1 MSEENI
7 KPAVIPSTNN
17 EVSALS
23 AEEFQRTLLR
33 WFEEHGVVS
42 DLRTHLRRNMVGILH
57 NTPLGQSVS
66 QGRTPIS
73 SKDQVINLLIAEF
86 LMRNK
91 YQFSLSVFS
100 SEVPFLSVLPHY
112 LSNSAH
118 MNPNLTVPSS
128 TVQNDSSLI
137 PTFTDNYFWEI
148 LDTLGFA
155 RDSVYTQKLHE
166 FYFSN
171 ETNDPLLVGMLR
183 LLASICNVKNRTGP
197 FRCNTD
203 SPITTDIMNSDI
215 EPWLKDI
222 YNLLIHFQV
231 PDEVIMHLHAHLKS
245 LFEKEHAKIRTEE
258 STKFN
263 LLHSHIQSD
272 FQTREAEICR
282 MINEME
288 NTFYKEKKKLTAQVE
303 EEQEKLTKMQKT
315 VQKKSTE
322 LDDRLETLRRKEE
335 LLQERE
341 NEVLEQSEVL
351 KTRIKTME
359 NIYDSINNATD
370 NGLKVQLPPEYENL
384 RQEIQETRESIQM
397 FNQTVSQEN
406 STKQKES
413 EELLLKGMLERVEAE
428 NSQLRNYNVQQ
439 QSRLDELSLRNSVLM
454 TELENCQTTINIL
467 ARSRHNNTITVP
479 PLTAPPA
486 NRTPIRSPTNY
497 LSGGGETTGFNPR
510 PPSPPPSFRNLL
522 QAQSRDAR
530 RKASRRI
537 VTQNNQSESSTEE
550 SPADDIL
557 QRARQ
562 RLRRLE
568 QETSIVDREY
578 RSFKQRYSQNV
589 QNSLNDLMQQP
600 RPASRAFVSIG
611 NSNSFRTQIYHPRS
625 NSEDMFSSAPDR
637 RQCQQ
642 PQFGSLRVV
651 PNPNSSSETYEF
663 TFANP
668 TVTHPVNYPPN
679 IQFNELNHPGA
690 ENTRAPQTIYESEA
704 ENYHSSGHSPASTN
718 IIPQLQ
724 NISLSS
730 VDISSDNP
738 ENTENN
744 FNPEE
749 N

>member
-7 KPAVIPSTNN
+7 KPAIIPATTQ
-17 EVSALS
+17 EVGEMS

-42 DLRTHLRRNMVGILH
+42 ELRTHLRRNMVDILH

-66 QGRTPIS
+66 QRRTPIS

-100 SEVPFLSVLPHY
+100 SEVPLSNVLPQY
-112 LSNSAH
+112 LSNSSH

-128 TVQNDSSLI
+128 TIENDSSLR

-155 RDSVYTQKLHE
+155 RDSIYTQKLHE
-166 FYFSN
+166 FYFN
-171 ETNDPLLVGMLR
+171 HETNDSLLVGMLR
-183 LLASICNVKNRTGP
+183 LLASICNVRNKSGP
-197 FRCNTD
+197 FRCNRNSGLTAEF
-203 SPITTDIMNSDI
+203 MESDI

-222 YNLLIHFQV
+222 YNLLIHFEV
-231 PDEVIMHLHAHLKS
+231 PDSIIQNLHGHLKS
-245 LFEKEHAKIRTEE
+245 VFDKEHAKIRSEE

-263 LLHSHIQSD
+263 LMHSQIQSD

-288 NTFYKEKKKLTAQVE
+288 NTFYKEKRKLVAQVE
-303 EEQEKLTKMQKT
+303 EEQEKLSKMQKT

-322 LDDRLETLRRKEE
+322 LDDRLESVRRKEQ

-341 NEVLEQSEVL
+341 NEVLEQTDVL

-359 NIYDSINNATD
+359 SIYNSINNST
-370 NGLKVQLPPEYENL
+370 NSGVKVQLPPEYDNL

-406 STKQKES
+406 SSKQKES
-413 EELLLKGMLERVEAE
+413 EELLLKGMLERIETE
-428 NSQLRNYNVQQ
+428 NAQLRNYNIQQ

-454 TELENCQTTINIL
+454 TELDNCQTTISIL
-467 ARSRHNNTITVP
+467 GGSRNNNTITVP
-479 PLTAPPA
+479 PLTAPPT
-486 NRTPIRSPTNY
+486 NRSPLRSPTNY

-537 VTQNNQSESSTEE
+537 VAQNQDGNSTGTEE

-557 QRARQ
+557 QRARH

-568 QETSIVDREY
+568 QETSIVDHEY

-600 RPASRAFVSIG
+600 RPPSRTFVAVG

-625 NSEDMFSSAPDR
+625 NSEDIFNSARGR
-637 RQCQQ
+637 RPSQQ

-651 PNPNSSSETYEF
+651 PNPNSSAETYEF

-679 IQFNELNHPGA
+679 AQYNELNHPGA
-690 ENTRAPQTIYESEA
+690 ENTRTPQTIYESEV
-704 ENYHSSGHSPASTN
+704 ENYRSSASTN
-718 IIPQLQ
+718 PIPQLQ

-738 ENTENN
+738 ENTDNN
-744 FNPEE
+744 FNTEE